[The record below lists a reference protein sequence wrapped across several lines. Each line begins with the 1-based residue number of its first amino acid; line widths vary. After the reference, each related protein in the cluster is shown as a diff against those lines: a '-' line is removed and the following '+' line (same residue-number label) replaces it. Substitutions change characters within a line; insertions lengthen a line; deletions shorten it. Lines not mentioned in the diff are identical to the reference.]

1 MPLTRRG
8 CMHTGALGP
17 IVGSHRHFLRDRALN
32 IALAAQYELPALYE
46 WREQVVDGGL
56 MAYCASLNGP
66 YQRVASYVDR
76 ILKGAQPGDLPV
88 ERPTQFEFEINLKTA
103 KALGLSIPQALRL
116 RADEVIE

>member
-32 IALAAQYELPALYE
+32 IALAARYKLPALYA
-46 WREQVVDGGL
+46 WREQVADGRL
-56 MAYCASLNGP
+56 MTYCANLNGP